1 VRWYKAALHIHSALS
16 PCADLEMAP
25 AAIVNRA
32 VELGLDLIALTDHNS
47 LDNTAVTRRLAEKAG
62 FVCLPGA
69 EVQTMEEIH
78 VVCLFPDDDTAA
90 AFHRVLY
97 AALPDMK
104 NDPDYF
110 GDQPVVD
117 EQGNI
122 LRFEEKALINSV
134 EWSLEDTA
142 AQVQAHGGFCF
153 PAHVDRA
160 TYSVLAQLGFI
171 PDVPHFDALGISSFC
186 NTDELLRQ
194 HHSLG
199 AYTLLR
205 NSDAHFLVDIGRGYS
220 MLYIQHPSPAEL
232 RLACRREEGRK
243 VKLNGA

>member
-1 VRWYKAALHIHSALS
+1 VRWYKADLHIHSALS

-47 LDNTAVTRRLAEKAG
+47 LDNTAVTPATGRKGRH
-62 FVCLPGA
+62 VCLPGA

-110 GDQPVVD
+110 GDQPVWTSRATSCD
-117 EQGNI
+117 S
-122 LRFEEKALINSV
+122 RRRRSSTR
-134 EWSLEDTA
+134 WSGAWRHTA